1 MYLHIFEP
9 RYREMIARCREEGSP
24 FGIVLIREG
33 REVELETADV
43 EPYMVGTLA
52 TLREVHEYEDGRLD
66 VHIVGGERFRIRALD
81 RDAAP
86 YLVGRVEAVRD
97 EEPTGGNG
105 GEEME
110 ELAEYA
116 RERFE
121 ELIRTAL
128 EGRDFDVKLTFGDD
142 AVALSFA
149 IVGAIEGPERRKQ
162 ALLEITDT
170 GERFAEVVPVLDERI
185 AALQAL
191 RDEGPKVSPL
201 TPEDASGYTTPN

>member
-1 MYLHIFEP
+1 MFLHIFEP
-9 RYREMIARCREEGSP
+9 RYREMIARCRQEGAP

-33 REVELETADV
+33 REVELETTDV

-66 VHIVGGERFRIRALD
+66 IHIVGGERFRIRELD

-97 EEPTGGNG
+97 EEFGD
-105 GEEME
+105 GEEMAR
-110 ELAEYA
+110 LAEYA
-116 RERFE
+116 RDRFE

-128 EGRDFDVKLTFGDD
+128 EGRDFDVKLSFGDD
-142 AVALSFA
+142 PVALSFA

-170 GERFAEVVPVLDERI
+170 IERFAEVVPALDERI

-191 RDEGPKVSPL
+191 RDEGPTISPL